1 MKQKIKLWAWRTLLS
16 LTCLITA
23 STAWAE
29 PYSVA
34 GTPATIF
41 GAERDASNTATDM
54 TPGANGIYT
63 WTSGEFTLTEGCVV
77 RYKVV

>member
-1 MKQKIKLWAWRTLLS
+1 MKQKIKLWAWRTLLT

-41 GAERDASNTATDM
+41 GAEWDASNTATD
-54 TPGANGIYT
+54 IRRI
-63 WTSGEFTLTEGCVV
+63 WC
-77 RYKVV
+77 